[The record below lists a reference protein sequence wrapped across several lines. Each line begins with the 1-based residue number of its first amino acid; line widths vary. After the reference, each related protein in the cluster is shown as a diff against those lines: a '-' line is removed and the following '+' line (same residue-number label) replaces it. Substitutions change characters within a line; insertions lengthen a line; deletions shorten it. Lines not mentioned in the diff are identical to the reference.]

1 MPLDAFRA
9 ASSYNRKMKANFKE
23 INSTQQLDQ
32 LFEQS
37 NEKPVVLF
45 KHSLTC
51 PISAGV
57 HRDIENADAD
67 INVVIMQNAR
77 NVSDEIAKRT
87 GIRHES
93 PQAIILKDGK
103 AVYHASHYDVT
114 ASDVESHLK

>member
-1 MPLDAFRA
+1 
-9 ASSYNRKMKANFKE
+9 MKANFKE

-37 NEKPVVLF
+37 NEKPIVLF

-67 INVVIMQNAR
+67 INVVIMQDAK